1 MSAFLLPILRE
12 ANVFL
17 TFTLK
22 NSEEIFMLQEFL
34 LHFSTRLL
42 RVQPTLTAQLPLLP
56 LLFET
61 WIHAYPTQMHTC
73 HTYILTFLEGTDVV
87 EPLKVQTLDSELL
100 DSDLVS
106 ATYGWASLGKLPRLP
121 KHWFSHL

>member
-1 MSAFLLPILRE
+1 MSVFLLPIVRE

-22 NSEEIFMLQEFL
+22 KNSEEMFMLQEFL
-34 LHFSTRLL
+34 LHFSARLL
-42 RVQPTLTAQLPLLP
+42 RVQPILPAQLPLLP
-56 LLFET
+56 LFE
-61 WIHAYPTQMHTC
+61 IGICACPTQMHTC
-73 HTYILTFLEGTDVV
+73 HTYILTFLEGTNVV

-106 ATYGWASLGKLPRLP
+106 AT
-121 KHWFSHL
+121 